1 MTTHYLQLT
10 GNAVRREPEFRG
22 PQGLRFGQHVFD
34 ELTHRWAK
42 SGGKNY
48 VIVARGT
55 DAQELVLFSDLCR
68 ATARISP
75 RGDALLITDLLA
87 PVPVP
92 PEAVRFQASFKPV
105 APNAGPPPAD
115 QLDGLLL
122 LLAAPAARVAST
134 SPDSRP
140 VATTPPKPE
149 TLTLPPRRHIADED
163 LLVTAQ
169 ALGDASLHAKPV
181 APPPPKPETP
191 TLPPRRRIADED
203 LLVTAQALGDA
214 SLHAKPVAPPPPKPE
229 TPTLPPRRRIADE
242 DLLVTAQALG
252 EDVRRRLSGVPPATR
267 RRFLPRKAP
276 PVTDVLTPAREF
288 LNTHGVRTRAF
299 LPEKLRALVAGPLPG
314 DVEIDERV
322 HQALRRALG
331 VPLLNTVC
339 NPASFGNQK
348 LQAFLA
354 TLSQLPLLEDD
365 RAQIWLAMASGV
377 RARDRLVEL
386 EESAKDLSH
395 AATAPEAAFAW
406 RRAVLTWLRD
416 GLGDLTGDDAFLES
430 PVERLLA
437 TEREANAAAVLLR
450 WKDYR
455 APTSKRRAAPP
466 ELTPSGEMPADTAPP
481 PRSGRVPSLGVVPP
495 TPSIGSPLVKLKAK
509 GSEAT
514 QKAGETAPYARE
526 TALDASQEALGTGV
540 DAVGAREGSPGTGEN
555 APDAGAAAPEPGD
568 ATLDTGENAPKAGDA
583 ALDADEAAHGAL
595 QSTQRVDAN
604 SNLPPGVP
612 NPSEPRVG
620 EAQPPPPCNRTLLDA
635 ARARLCLDV
644 SEVLRTLDSLRA
656 AEEGWLGVPLDPAR
670 PLQVAAALRHAIAA
684 LNAQLARLPEQNE
697 VAVVATSVDEIATW
711 LGTSIEAPIDD
722 RLVGLLGRPES
733 LDQLQSARA
742 LATRIESLL
751 PDWVWQGV
759 TDRAAR
765 ASQLIDTGAFR
776 DEVQACLRWV
786 EELPAAEQEHVR
798 DLPDLGA
805 GTLAERLRRAFEER
819 AARNEREGR
828 LMQIAEITTDQD
840 RARLAAGWPDT
851 EAEVLQREEILQR
864 FRELSICLGT
874 ETLDSVREHLRT
886 ASLDDCSSTLRD
898 VDVVR
903 DRFKTISNFT
913 FQQIREIASVVLP
926 QSLAVRSL
934 PAFWFDPPLSSKS
947 DGSASAAVHH
957 ARGVY
962 KQIDTLDYGTV
973 CLPVQVRFKSPLPA
987 AIQLGVKLTKLFVSF
1002 DTPRAHAYREEIEP
1016 LELPAG
1022 TIQYDFEITVVL
1034 SRRFAE
1040 DMAARKKELQ
1050 VSITGTAPDGKSEKT
1065 TLTWKVLA
1073 LTMPELRDPIPQNV
1087 EPEDMLRCRLGVER
1101 RYDALLS
1108 ILRQGTSS
1116 FFVYGPRRFG
1126 KTSLLRGVQKFID
1139 AGDVVLLNRVAAS
1152 QRTLVGLWEDIA
1164 RQFETRFSPRKVYR
1178 ELEDGLL
1185 PVAHAYDSVREE
1197 AAERGIRAIYVLVD
1211 EAQAMFAHS
1220 RREQLAERLKERM
1233 EDSWA
1238 VVKREGKVQR
1248 AAVLFGFVGQGHL
1261 PKLISTNLRASLK
1274 EFHRFE
1280 FSDDEIVDLLQR
1292 TTSSDGLQSSREAR
1306 EHLAKLSGN
1315 LFILGKLL
1323 TEILTLCRES
1333 HRTWF
1338 IRADVDRAS
1347 EKIETDFRNGDTAIW
1362 DWVRDPLNE
1371 SDNLNDWKP
1380 SIAYPLALAWAGARA
1395 QRPAGGSAGRA
1406 EARALLRKLCPD
1418 AEPLDERLNEAE
1430 AELENLRVLNER
1442 GEFKLPMLEHLL
1454 AIRALSPRPLHDDAE
1469 REAAQRLGLHRV
1481 RRPPRVSSSDADEA
1495 PDFEGSQARIW
1506 RAEWNNRAVAVRAI
1520 SLRETRARA
1529 RFIHEVA
1536 LLRKIGEAG
1545 DQRVRE
1551 HLPRIL
1557 QMGIADDDPQQGL
1570 VVYEWIPGYPLPEG
1584 SMMEPTV
1591 AEVGLQMAEVLAVLE
1606 RSGVVHRDIRPANV
1620 LLRVPQDDDA
1630 RKVEINVVLIDFG
1643 LARAVEQLRGGPR
1656 SIVEGVAEFIPPEV
1670 LNTSDSSAWSTAGDV
1685 YSTGTMLRKLLKADL
1700 SAATTSSAAS
1710 HQLQALLGRMVVPRP
1725 DDRPTAGELR
1735 ERFRA
1740 IVQSMRDEHRST
1752 GLADIAALLKKRI
1765 VGLPDPVQQ
1774 AAQDSMRSLTFIRA
1788 GMLQGTRRYA
1798 AVAAM
1803 LEVAFR
1809 RIVKARL
1816 PRGHEAPTSVYLRSA
1831 RSLID
1836 NAKLRAPAW
1845 LDDTLMDVA
1854 GRLRNAEHHPDAFN
1868 EIVDRALQ
1876 QLGSTLTARDADTK
1890 LVDSLDHAAR
1900 LLDELTQ
1907 STAVAPFIKETLHA
1921 GAPNGGPERASWMR
1935 HP

>member
-22 PQGLRFGQHVFD
+22 PQGLRPGQHVFD

-55 DAQELVLFSDLCR
+55 EAQDLVLFSDLCR

-92 PEAVRFQASFKPV
+92 PEAVRFQASFKRV
-105 APNAGPPPAD
+105 DPNAGPPPAD

-134 SPDSRP
+134 SLHAKP
-140 VATTPPKPE
+140 VTPPPPKPE
-149 TLTLPPRRHIADED
+149 TPTLPPLRQIADED

-169 ALGDASLHAKPV
+169 PSGDASLHSKPV

-203 LLVTAQALGDA
+203 LLVTAQAL
-214 SLHAKPVAPPPPKPE
+214 S
-229 TPTLPPRRRIADE
+229 
-242 DLLVTAQALG
+242 

-267 RRFLPRKAP
+267 RRFLPRKSP
-276 PVTDVLTPAREF
+276 PVTDVLTTAREF
-288 LNTHGVRTRAF
+288 LNTHGVRTRTF
-299 LPEKLRALVAGPLPG
+299 LPEKLRPLVAGPLPG
-314 DVEIDERV
+314 DVEIDQRV

-354 TLSQLPLLEDD
+354 ALSQLPLFDED

-377 RARDRLVEL
+377 GARDRLVEF

-395 AATAPEAAFAW
+395 AATGPEAAFAW
-406 RRAVLTWLRD
+406 RRAVLTWLREGLD
-416 GLGDLTGDDAFLES
+416 GLTDDDAFLAS
-430 PVERLLA
+430 HVKHLLA
-437 TEREANAAAVLLR
+437 AEHDANSAAVLLR

-455 APTSKRRAAPP
+455 APTLKRRAAASV
-466 ELTPSGEMPADTAPP
+466 LTPSGEMPTDTGPRPRPGPVTSLATILSTPP
-481 PRSGRVPSLGVVPP
+481 
-495 TPSIGSPLVKLKAK
+495 IGPLTVRINAK
-509 GSEAT
+509 GSEAAQET
-514 QKAGETAPYARE
+514 GEAAPCARE
-526 TALDASQEALGTGV
+526 TALGASEEELGTAASK
-540 DAVGAREGSPGTGEN
+540 DSPGTGE
-555 APDAGAAAPEPGD
+555 AAQGAGETAQ
-568 ATLDTGENAPKAGDA
+568 
-583 ALDADEAAHGAL
+583 GASETAQGVR

-620 EAQPPPPCNRTLLDA
+620 ETQSPPPCVRTLLDA

-644 SEVLRTLDSLRA
+644 SKVLRTLDSLRE
-656 AEEGWLGVPLDPAR
+656 AEEGWIGVPLDPAR
-670 PLQVAAALRHAIAA
+670 PLQVAAALSQAIVA

-697 VAVVATSVDEIATW
+697 VAAVATSVDQIATW
-711 LGTSIEAPIDD
+711 LGTSIEAPLDD
-722 RLVGLLGRPES
+722 RLVGLLGRPEG
-733 LDQLQSARA
+733 LDQLQGART
-742 LATRIESLL
+742 LATRIEALL
-751 PDWVWQGV
+751 PDWIWQGM

-765 ASQLIDTGAFR
+765 ATQLIDAGAFI

-786 EELPAAEQEHVR
+786 EELPAEEQEHVR

-805 GTLAERLRRAFEER
+805 GTLAERLRQAFEER

-851 EAEVLQREEILQR
+851 EAEVLEREEILQQ
-864 FRELSICLGT
+864 FRELSGCLGT
-874 ETLDSVREHLRT
+874 EALDAVREHLRT

-898 VDVVR
+898 VDGVR
-903 DRFKTISNFT
+903 ARFKTISNFT

-987 AIQLGVKLTKLFVSF
+987 AIQLRVKLTKLSVSF
-1002 DTPRAHAYREEIEP
+1002 VTPQAHAYREELEP
-1016 LELPAG
+1016 LELAAG
-1022 TIQYDFEITVVL
+1022 TIQHDFEITVVL

-1040 DMAARKKELQ
+1040 DMAARKRELQ

-1073 LTMPELRDPIPQNV
+1073 LTMPDLRDPIPQNV
-1087 EPEDMLRCRLGVER
+1087 EPEEMLLCRLGVER

-1116 FFVYGPRRFG
+1116 FFVHGPRRFG
-1126 KTSLLRGVQKFID
+1126 KTSLLRAVHKFID
-1139 AGDVVLLNRVAAS
+1139 AEDVVLLNRVAAS
-1152 QRTLVGLWEDIA
+1152 QRPLANLWDEVA
-1164 RQFETRFSPRKVYR
+1164 KQFETRFSPRKVYR
-1178 ELEDGLL
+1178 DLEDGLL

-1197 AAERGIRAIYVLVD
+1197 AADRGIRAIYVLVD
-1211 EAQAMFAHS
+1211 EAQAMFAHP

-1238 VVKREGKVQR
+1238 MVKRGGKVQR

-1274 EFHRFE
+1274 EFNRVE
-1280 FSDDEIVDLLQR
+1280 FSDDEIIDLLQR
-1292 TTSSDGLQSSREAR
+1292 TSSGGGLQSSREAR

-1323 TEILTLCRES
+1323 AEILTLCRES

-1338 IRADVDRAS
+1338 IRTDVDRART
-1347 EKIETDFRNGDTAIW
+1347 KIETDFRNGDTAIW

-1380 SIAYPLALAWAGARA
+1380 STAYPLALAWAGARA
-1395 QRPAGGSAGRA
+1395 QGRAGEGAGRA

-1430 AELENLRVLNER
+1430 GELQHLRVLGEH
-1442 GEFKLPMLEHLL
+1442 GEFKLPMLERLL
-1454 AIRALSPRPLHDDAE
+1454 AIRALSQRPFHDDAE

-1481 RRPPRVSSSDADEA
+1481 RRPPRVSSSDADES
-1495 PDFEGSQARIW
+1495 PDFEGGQARIW
-1506 RAEWNNRAVAVRAI
+1506 RAEWNNGAVAVRAI

-1584 SMMEPTV
+1584 SMTEPTV

-1630 RKVEINVVLIDFG
+1630 RKVAINVVLIDFG

-1710 HQLQALLGRMVVPRP
+1710 NQLQDLLCRMVVPRS
-1725 DDRPTAGELR
+1725 DDRPRAGELR

-1752 GLADIAALLKKRI
+1752 GLADIAAALKKRI

-1816 PRGHEAPTSVYLRSA
+1816 PRGYDAPTSVYLRSA

-1876 QLGSTLTARDADTK
+1876 QLDSTLTARDADTK

-1907 STAVAPFIKETLHA
+1907 SKAVAPFIKETLHA
-1921 GAPNGGPERASWMR
+1921 GAPNGGQERASWMR

>member
-22 PQGLRFGQHVFD
+22 PQGLRSGQHVFD

-55 DAQELVLFSDLCR
+55 EAQELVLFSDLCR

-87 PVPVP
+87 PVPAP
-92 PEAVRFQASFKPV
+92 PEAVRFQASFKRV
-105 APNAGPPPAD
+105 DPNAGPPPAD

-134 SPDSRP
+134 SLHAKP
-140 VATTPPKPE
+140 VAPPPPKPE
-149 TLTLPPRRHIADED
+149 TPTLPPLRHIADED
-163 LLVTAQ
+163 LLVTAKPS
-169 ALGDASLHAKPV
+169 GDASLHAKPV

-203 LLVTAQALGDA
+203 LLMTAQAL
-214 SLHAKPVAPPPPKPE
+214 S
-229 TPTLPPRRRIADE
+229 
-242 DLLVTAQALG
+242 

-276 PVTDVLTPAREF
+276 PITDVLTPAREF
-288 LNTHGVRTRAF
+288 LNAQGVRTRAF

-354 TLSQLPLLEDD
+354 ALSQLPLLDED

-395 AATAPEAAFAW
+395 AANAPEAAFAW

-416 GLGDLTGDDAFLES
+416 GLGHLTGDDAFLES
-430 PVERLLA
+430 PVERLLDA
-437 TEREANAAAVLLR
+437 EREANAAAVLLR

-455 APTSKRRAAPP
+455 APTSKHRAAPP
-466 ELTPSGEMPADTAPP
+466 ELTPSGETPADTAPP
-481 PRSGRVPSLGVVPP
+481 PRSGRVPSLGVVSP
-495 TPSIGSPLVKLKAK
+495 TPYIGSPIVKLKAK

-514 QKAGETAPYARE
+514 QKAGEAAPYPRE
-526 TALDASQEALGTGV
+526 TAQGASQEAFVTGV
-540 DAVGAREGSPGTGEN
+540 DAVGASEGSQGTGED
-555 APDAGAAAPEPGD
+555 APG
-568 ATLDTGENAPKAGDA
+568 AGDA
-583 ALDADEAAHGAL
+583 AQRAAETAQGAL
-595 QSTQRVDAN
+595 HSTQQI
-604 SNLPPGVP
+604 
-612 NPSEPRVG
+612 NPHISSPTGMPDRSEQRVG
-620 EAQPPPPCNRTLLDA
+620 GTQPPCVRTLLDA
-635 ARARLCLDV
+635 ARARLCTGV
-644 SEVLRTLDSLRA
+644 SEVLRTLEALREV
-656 AEEGWLGVPLDPAR
+656 EEGWIGAPLNPAR
-670 PLQVAAALRHAIAA
+670 PLQVAATLSQAIAA

-697 VAVVATSVDEIATW
+697 VAAVATSVDEIATW
-711 LGTSIEAPIDD
+711 LGTSIEAPLDD

-742 LATRIESLL
+742 LATRIEAHL
-751 PDWVWQGV
+751 PDWVWRGV

-765 ASQLIDTGAFR
+765 ASQVIDAGAFV

-805 GTLAERLRRAFEER
+805 GTLAERLRQAFEER
-819 AARNEREGR
+819 AAQNEREGR
-828 LMQIAEITTDQD
+828 LVRIAEITTDQD
-840 RARLAAGWPDT
+840 RARLSAGWPDT
-851 EAEVLQREEILQR
+851 EAEVLEREGILQR
-864 FRELSICLGT
+864 FRELSDSLGK
-874 ETLDSVREHLRT
+874 ETLDAVREHLRT

-898 VDVVR
+898 IDLVR
-903 DRFKTISNFT
+903 ALLNTISNLT
-913 FQQIREIASVVLP
+913 FQQIREIARRFLP
-926 QSLAVRSL
+926 TSPDVRST

-987 AIQLGVKLTKLFVSF
+987 AIQLRVKLTKLLVSF
-1002 DTPRAHAYREEIEP
+1002 VTPQAHAYREEIEP
-1016 LELPAG
+1016 LKLTAG
-1022 TIQYDFEITVVL
+1022 TIQHDFEITVVL

-1073 LTMPELRDPIPQNV
+1073 LTMPDLRDPIPQNV
-1087 EPEDMLRCRLGVER
+1087 EPEDMLLCRLGVER

-1126 KTSLLRGVQKFID
+1126 KTSLLRGVQKFIG

-1152 QRTLVGLWEDIA
+1152 QRTLTGLWEDIA
-1164 RQFETRFSPRKVYR
+1164 KQFETKFSPRKVYR
-1178 ELEDGLL
+1178 DLEDGLL

-1211 EAQAMFAHS
+1211 EAQAMFAQS

-1238 VVKREGKVQR
+1238 VVKRDGKVQR

-1280 FSDDEIVDLLQR
+1280 FSDDEIIDLLQR
-1292 TTSSDGLQSSREAR
+1292 TSSGGGLQSSREAR

-1323 TEILTLCRES
+1323 AEILTLCRES

-1338 IRADVDRAS
+1338 IRADVDGAS
-1347 EKIETDFRNGDTAIW
+1347 AKIETDFRNGDTAIW

-1380 SIAYPLALAWAGARA
+1380 STVYPLALAWAGARA
-1395 QRPAGGSAGRA
+1395 QGPAGGSAGRA
-1406 EARALLRKLCPD
+1406 EARALLRKLCPG

-1430 AELENLRVLNER
+1430 GELETLRVLNEH
-1442 GEFKLPMLEHLL
+1442 GEFKLPMLERLL

-1481 RRPPRVSSSDADEA
+1481 RRPPRVSSDADEA
-1495 PDFEGSQARIW
+1495 PDFQGSQARIW
-1506 RAEWNNRAVAVRAI
+1506 RAERNNRAVAVRAI

-1545 DQRVRE
+1545 DQRARE

-1557 QMGIADDDPQQGL
+1557 EMGIADDDPQQGL

-1643 LARAVEQLRGGPR
+1643 LARAVEQLRGGPV

-1685 YSTGTMLRKLLKADL
+1685 YSTGTMLRKLLKTDL
-1700 SAATTSSAAS
+1700 GAATSSSAAS
-1710 HQLQALLGRMVVPRP
+1710 HQLQDLLGRMVVSRS
-1725 DDRPTAGELR
+1725 DDRPRAGELR

-1752 GLADIAALLKKRI
+1752 GLADIAAALKKRMF
-1765 VGLPDPVQQ
+1765 GLPDPVQQ

-1816 PRGHEAPTSVYLRSA
+1816 PRGYAAPTSVYLRSA
-1831 RSLID
+1831 RSLLD
-1836 NAKLRAPAW
+1836 NARLRAPQW

-1876 QLGSTLTARDADTK
+1876 MVGTTLAARDADTK
-1890 LVDSLDHAAR
+1890 LIDALDHAAR

-1907 STAVAPFIKETLHA
+1907 SKAVAPFIKETLHA
-1921 GAPNGGPERASWMR
+1921 GAPNGGPERASWVR

>member
-10 GNAVRREPEFRG
+10 GNAVRSEPEFRG
-22 PQGLRFGQHVFD
+22 TKGLRPGQHVFD

-48 VIVARGT
+48 VVVARGT
-55 DAQELVLFSDLCR
+55 EAQELVLFSDLCR

-75 RGDALLITDLLA
+75 RGDALLITDLFA

-92 PEAVRFQASFKPV
+92 SEAVRFQASFKPV

-122 LLAAPAARVAST
+122 LLAAPAA
-134 SPDSRP
+134 P
-140 VATTPPKPE
+140 VAFTSLHAKPVAPPPPKPE
-149 TLTLPPRRHIADED
+149 TPTLPPRRDIADED
-163 LLVTAQ
+163 LLATAK

-203 LLVTAQALGDA
+203 LLVTAQAL
-214 SLHAKPVAPPPPKPE
+214 S
-229 TPTLPPRRRIADE
+229 
-242 DLLVTAQALG
+242 

-267 RRFLPRKAP
+267 RRFLPRKAL

-288 LNTHGVRTRAF
+288 LNAHGVRTRAF

-354 TLSQLPLLEDD
+354 ALSQLPLLDED

-416 GLGDLTGDDAFLES
+416 GLRDLTGDDEFLES

-437 TEREANAAAVLLR
+437 TEDEANAAAVLLR

-466 ELTPSGEMPADTAPP
+466 ELTPSGETPADMAPP
-481 PRSGRVPSLGVVPP
+481 PRSGRVPSLGVVSP
-495 TPSIGSPLVKLKAK
+495 TPSIGSPIVKLKAK

-514 QKAGETAPYARE
+514 QKAGEAAPCARE
-526 TALDASQEALGTGV
+526 TALGASQEALVT
-540 DAVGAREGSPGTGEN
+540 DAEAVGASEGSQRIGEDAPG
-555 APDAGAAAPEPGD
+555 AGAAAPG
-568 ATLDTGENAPKAGDA
+568 AGDA
-583 ALDADEAAHGAL
+583 AQRTAETAQGAL
-595 QSTQRVDAN
+595 HSTQQIDPHSSLLTGMPDR
-604 SNLPPGVP
+604 
-612 NPSEPRVG
+612 SEPRVG
-620 EAQPPPPCNRTLLDA
+620 GTQPPCVRTLLDA
-635 ARARLCLDV
+635 ARARLCSGV
-644 SEVLRTLDSLRA
+644 SEVLRTLEALREV
-656 AEEGWLGVPLDPAR
+656 EEGWLGAPLNPAR
-670 PLQVAAALRHAIAA
+670 PLQVAATLSQAIAA
-684 LNAQLARLPEQNE
+684 LNAQLARLPERNE
-697 VAVVATSVDEIATW
+697 VTAVATAVDEIATW
-711 LGTSIEAPIDD
+711 LGTSIEAPLDD

-733 LDQLQSARA
+733 LDQLQSARS
-742 LATRIESLL
+742 LATRIEAHL
-751 PDWVWQGV
+751 PDWVWRGV

-765 ASQLIDTGAFR
+765 ASQLIDAGAFV

-805 GTLAERLRRAFEER
+805 GTLAERLRQAFEER
-819 AARNEREGR
+819 AAQNERESR
-828 LMQIAEITTDQD
+828 LMRIAEITTEQD
-840 RARLAAGWPDT
+840 RARLSAGWPDT
-851 EAEVLQREEILQR
+851 EAEVLEREGILQR
-864 FRELSICLGT
+864 FRELSDSLGT
-874 ETLDSVREHLRT
+874 ETLDAVREHLRT

-898 VDVVR
+898 IDLVR
-903 DRFKTISNFT
+903 TLLNTISNLT
-913 FQQIREIASVVLP
+913 FQQIREIARRFLP
-926 QSLAVRSL
+926 TSPDVRSI

-947 DGSASAAVHH
+947 DGSASATVHH

-962 KQIDTLDYGTV
+962 RQIDTLDYGTV
-973 CLPVQVRFKSPLPA
+973 CLPVQVRFKSPLAA
-987 AIQLGVKLTKLFVSF
+987 AILLPIKLTKLSVSF
-1002 DTPRAHAYREEIEP
+1002 VTPQAHAYREEIEP
-1016 LELPAG
+1016 LKLPAG
-1022 TIQYDFEITVVL
+1022 TIQHDFEITVVL

-1040 DMAARKKELQ
+1040 DMAARKRELQ

-1065 TLTWKVLA
+1065 TLTWKVLE
-1073 LTMPELRDPIPQNV
+1073 LTMPDLRDPIPQNV

-1108 ILRQGTSS
+1108 ILRQGASS

-1126 KTSLLRGVQKFID
+1126 KTSLLRGVQKFIAAD
-1139 AGDVVLLNRVAAS
+1139 DVVLLNRVAAS
-1152 QRTLVGLWEDIA
+1152 QRPLPRLWEEVA
-1164 RQFETRFSPRKVYR
+1164 KQFEAKFSPRKVYGD
-1178 ELEDGLL
+1178 LEDGLL

-1211 EAQAMFAHS
+1211 EAQAMFAHP

-1238 VVKREGKVQR
+1238 MVKRDGKVQR

-1280 FSDDEIVDLLQR
+1280 FSDDEIIDLLQR
-1292 TTSSDGLQSSREAR
+1292 TTAASSGGLQSSREAR

-1323 TEILTLCRES
+1323 AEILTLCRES

-1380 SIAYPLALAWAGARA
+1380 STAYPLALAWAGARA
-1395 QRPAGGSAGRA
+1395 QRSAAGSAGRA

-1430 AELENLRVLNER
+1430 AELENLRVLNEH
-1442 GEFKLPMLEHLL
+1442 GEFKLPMLERLL
-1454 AIRALSPRPLHDDAE
+1454 EIRALSPRPLHDDAE

-1570 VVYEWIPGYPLPEG
+1570 VVYEWIPGYPLPEA
-1584 SMMEPTV
+1584 SMTEPTV

-1620 LLRVPQDDDA
+1620 LLRVPQDDEA

-1656 SIVEGVAEFIPPEV
+1656 SIVEGVAEFVPPEV

-1685 YSTGTMLRKLLKADL
+1685 YSTGTMLRKLLKTDL
-1700 SAATTSSAAS
+1700 GAATNSSAAS
-1710 HQLQALLGRMVVPRP
+1710 HQLKDLLGRMVGPRSE
-1725 DDRPTAGELR
+1725 DRPRAGELR

-1740 IVQSMRDEHRST
+1740 IVQGMRDEQRST
-1752 GLADIAALLKKRI
+1752 GLADIAGALKKRI

-1816 PRGHEAPTSVYLRSA
+1816 PRGYDAPTSVYLRSA

-1836 NAKLRAPAW
+1836 NARLRAPAW

-1876 QLGSTLTARDADTK
+1876 LLGSTLTARDADTK

-1907 STAVAPFIKETLHA
+1907 SKTVAPFIKETLHA

>member
-22 PQGLRFGQHVFD
+22 PQGLRSGQHVFD

-55 DAQELVLFSDLCR
+55 EAQELVLFSDLCR

-87 PVPVP
+87 PVPAP
-92 PEAVRFQASFKPV
+92 PEAVRFQASFKSV

-134 SPDSRP
+134 SLHTKP
-140 VATTPPKPE
+140 VAPPPPKPE
-149 TLTLPPRRHIADED
+149 TPTLPPLRHIADED

-169 ALGDASLHAKPV
+169 PSGDASLHAKPV

-191 TLPPRRRIADED
+191 TLPPRRRIAN
-203 LLVTAQALGDA
+203 
-214 SLHAKPVAPPPPKPE
+214 
-229 TPTLPPRRRIADE
+229 E

-267 RRFLPRKAP
+267 RRFLPRKSP
-276 PVTDVLTPAREF
+276 PVTDVLTIAREF

-299 LPEKLRALVAGPLPG
+299 LPEKLRPLVAGPLPG

-331 VPLLNTVC
+331 VPLLNTAC

-354 TLSQLPLLEDD
+354 ALSQLPLFDDD
-365 RAQIWLAMASGV
+365 RAQIWLAMARGV
-377 RARDRLVEL
+377 GARDRLVEL

-395 AATAPEAAFAW
+395 AATGPEAAFAW
-406 RRAVLTWLRD
+406 RRAVLTWLRE
-416 GLGDLTGDDAFLES
+416 GLDDLTDDDAFLAS
-430 PVERLLA
+430 HVKHLLA
-437 TEREANAAAVLLR
+437 AEHDANSAAVLLR

-455 APTSKRRAAPP
+455 APTSKRRAAASV
-466 ELTPSGEMPADTAPP
+466 LAPSGEMPTDTAPRSRPGPVTSLATVLSTP
-481 PRSGRVPSLGVVPP
+481 P
-495 TPSIGSPLVKLKAK
+495 IGPLTVRIKAK
-509 GSEAT
+509 GSEAA
-514 QKAGETAPYARE
+514 QEIGEAAPYARE
-526 TALDASQEALGTGV
+526 TALGAGEEELGTGV
-540 DAVGAREGSPGTGEN
+540 DAVHATKDSPGTGE
-555 APDAGAAAPEPGD
+555 AAQEAG
-568 ATLDTGENAPKAGDA
+568 
-583 ALDADEAAHGAL
+583 EAAQGAGEAAQGVR

-612 NPSEPRVG
+612 NSSEPRVG
-620 EAQPPPPCNRTLLDA
+620 ETQSLPPCVRTLLDA

-644 SEVLRTLDSLRA
+644 NEVLRTLDFLRE
-656 AEEGWLGVPLDPAR
+656 AEEGWIGVPLDPAR
-670 PLQVAAALRHAIAA
+670 PLQVAAALSQAIVA

-733 LDQLQSARA
+733 LDQLQRARA

-765 ASQLIDTGAFR
+765 ASQLIDAGAFR

-805 GTLAERLRRAFEER
+805 GTLAERLGRAFEER

-828 LMQIAEITTDQD
+828 FMQIAEITTDQD

-864 FRELSICLGT
+864 FRELSSCLGT

-903 DRFKTISNFT
+903 ARFKTISNFT

-973 CLPVQVRFKSPLPA
+973 CFPVQVRFKSPLPA

-1002 DTPRAHAYREEIEP
+1002 DTPKTHAYREEIEP

-1022 TIQYDFEITVVL
+1022 TIQHDFEITVVL

-1065 TLTWKVLA
+1065 TLTWKMLA

-1164 RQFETRFSPRKVYR
+1164 RQFENRFSPRKVYR

-1430 AELENLRVLNER
+1430 TELENLRVLNER

-1506 RAEWNNRAVAVRAI
+1506 QAEWNNRAVAVRAI

-1570 VVYEWIPGYPLPEG
+1570 VLYEWIPGYPLPEG

-1752 GLADIAALLKKRI
+1752 GLADIAAALKKRI

-1816 PRGHEAPTSVYLRSA
+1816 PRGYDAPTSVYLRSA
-1831 RSLID
+1831 RSRID

-1907 STAVAPFIKETLHA
+1907 SKAIAPFIKETLHT

>member
-10 GNAVRREPEFRG
+10 GNAVRSEPEFRG
-22 PQGLRFGQHVFD
+22 TKGLRPGQHVFD

-55 DAQELVLFSDLCR
+55 EAQELVLFSDLCR

-122 LLAAPAARVAST
+122 LLAAPAARVAPMSLHAE
-134 SPDSRP
+134 P
-140 VATTPPKPE
+140 VAPPPPKPE
-149 TLTLPPRRHIADED
+149 TPTLPSRRHIADEG

-191 TLPPRRRIADED
+191 TLPLRRRIADED
-203 LLVTAQALGDA
+203 LLVTAQAL
-214 SLHAKPVAPPPPKPE
+214 S
-229 TPTLPPRRRIADE
+229 
-242 DLLVTAQALG
+242 

-267 RRFLPRKAP
+267 RRFLPRKSP
-276 PVTDVLTPAREF
+276 PVTDVLTTAREF
-288 LNTHGVRTRAF
+288 LNTHSVRTRAF
-299 LPEKLRALVAGPLPG
+299 LPEKLRPLVAGPLPG

-354 TLSQLPLLEDD
+354 ALSQLPLFDED

-377 RARDRLVEL
+377 GARDRLVEL

-395 AATAPEAAFAW
+395 AATGPGAAFAW
-406 RRAVLTWLRD
+406 RRAILTWLRE
-416 GLGDLTGDDAFLES
+416 GLDDLTDDDAFLAS
-430 PVERLLA
+430 HVKHLLA
-437 TEREANAAAVLLR
+437 AEHDANAAAVLLR
-450 WKDYR
+450 WRDYR
-455 APTSKRRAAPP
+455 APTSKRRAAASV
-466 ELTPSGEMPADTAPP
+466 LAPSGEMPTDTAPRPRPGPVTSLATVLSTP
-481 PRSGRVPSLGVVPP
+481 P
-495 TPSIGSPLVKLKAK
+495 IGPLSVRIKAK
-509 GSEAT
+509 GSGAAQE
-514 QKAGETAPYARE
+514 AGEAAPCARE
-526 TALDASQEALGTGV
+526 TALGASEEEPGAGVHAVDAST
-540 DAVGAREGSPGTGEN
+540 DSPSTGE
-555 APDAGAAAPEPGD
+555 DARGVG
-568 ATLDTGENAPKAGDA
+568 
-583 ALDADEAAHGAL
+583 EAAQDVGGTAQGSSEAAQGAL

-612 NPSEPRVG
+612 SPSEPRVG
-620 EAQPPPPCNRTLLDA
+620 QTPSPPPCVRTLLDA

-644 SEVLRTLDSLRA
+644 SEVLRTLESLRE
-656 AEEGWLGVPLDPAR
+656 AEEGWLGAPLDPAR
-670 PLQVAAALRHAIAA
+670 PLQVAATLSQAIAS
-684 LNAQLARLPEQNE
+684 LNAQVARLPEQNE
-697 VAVVATSVDEIATW
+697 VAAVATSVDEIAAW
-711 LGTSIEAPIDD
+711 LGTGIEAPLDD
-722 RLVGLLGRPES
+722 SLVGLLGRPDS

-742 LATRIESLL
+742 LATRIEALL
-751 PDWVWQGV
+751 PDWIWQGMM
-759 TDRAAR
+759 DRAAR
-765 ASQLIDTGAFR
+765 ASQLIDAGAFR

-786 EELPAAEQEHVR
+786 EERPATEQEHVR

-819 AARNEREGR
+819 AARDEREGR
-828 LMQIAEITTDQD
+828 LMQIAEITTEQD
-840 RARLAAGWPDT
+840 RDRLSAGWPGT
-851 EAEVLQREEILQR
+851 EDEVLEREKILRR
-864 FRELSICLGT
+864 FRELSDSLGT
-874 ETLDSVREHLRT
+874 ATLDAVREHLRT
-886 ASLDDCSSTLRD
+886 ASLDDCSNTLRD
-898 VDVVR
+898 IDVVR
-903 DRFKTISNFT
+903 ALLNTISNLT
-913 FQQIREIASVVLP
+913 FQQIREIARRFSPTSTDVP
-926 QSLAVRSL
+926 SI

-987 AIQLGVKLTKLFVSF
+987 ATQLGIKLTKLSVSF
-1002 DTPRAHAYREEIEP
+1002 VTPQAHAYREEIDP
-1016 LELPAG
+1016 LNLPAG
-1022 TIQYDFEITVVL
+1022 TIQHDFDITVVL

-1040 DMAARKKELQ
+1040 DMAARKRELQ

-1139 AGDVVLLNRVAAS
+1139 ADDVVLLNRVAAS
-1152 QRTLVGLWEDIA
+1152 QRPLASLWDEIA
-1164 RQFETRFSPRKVYR
+1164 KQFEARFIPRKVYR

-1185 PVAHAYDSVREE
+1185 PMAHAYDSVREA

-1238 VVKREGKVQR
+1238 VVKRDGKVQR

-1292 TTSSDGLQSSREAR
+1292 TTSGDGLQSSREAR

-1338 IRADVDRAS
+1338 IRTDVDRAS
-1347 EKIETDFRNGDTAIW
+1347 AKIEADFRNGDTAIW

-1380 SIAYPLALAWAGARA
+1380 STAYPLALAWAGARA

-1430 AELENLRVLNER
+1430 GELENLRVLNDH
-1442 GEFKLPMLEHLL
+1442 GEFKLPMLERLL

-1495 PDFEGSQARIW
+1495 PDFEGGQARIW

-1520 SLRETRARA
+1520 SLRETRART

-1584 SMMEPTV
+1584 SMTEPTV

-1606 RSGVVHRDIRPANV
+1606 RSSVVHRDIRPANV

-1643 LARAVEQLRGGPR
+1643 LARAVEQLRGGQR

-1685 YSTGTMLRKLLKADL
+1685 YSTGTMLRKLLKTDM
-1700 SAATTSSAAS
+1700 SAATTSSEAS
-1710 HQLQALLGRMVVPRP
+1710 HQLKDLLRRMVVPRYE
-1725 DDRPTAGELR
+1725 DRPRAGELR

-1740 IVQSMRDEHRST
+1740 IVQSMRDEQRST
-1752 GLADIAALLKKRI
+1752 GLADIAAALKKRI
-1765 VGLPDPVQQ
+1765 VDLPDPVQQ
-1774 AAQDSMRSLTFIRA
+1774 AAHDSMRSLTFIRA

-1816 PRGHEAPTSVYLRSA
+1816 PRGYDAPTSVYLRSA

-1836 NAKLRAPAW
+1836 NARLRAPAW

-1876 QLGSTLTARDADTK
+1876 LLGSTLTARDADTK

-1907 STAVAPFIKETLHA
+1907 SKTVAPFIKETLHA
-1921 GAPNGGPERASWMR
+1921 GAPNGGAERASWMR

>member
-10 GNAVRREPEFRG
+10 GNAVRSEPEFRG
-22 PQGLRFGQHVFD
+22 TKGLRPGQHVFD

-55 DAQELVLFSDLCR
+55 EAQELVLFSDLCR

-87 PVPVP
+87 PAPVP
-92 PEAVRFQASFKPV
+92 PEAVRFQASFKPA

-134 SPDSRP
+134 SLHAEA
-140 VATTPPKPE
+140 VAPPPPKPE
-149 TLTLPPRRHIADED
+149 APTLPSRRHIADEG
-163 LLVTAQ
+163 LLVPAQ
-169 ALGDASLHAKPV
+169 ALGDAPLHAKPV
-181 APPPPKPETP
+181 APPPSKPETP

-203 LLVTAQALGDA
+203 LLVTAQAL
-214 SLHAKPVAPPPPKPE
+214 S
-229 TPTLPPRRRIADE
+229 
-242 DLLVTAQALG
+242 

-276 PVTDVLTPAREF
+276 PATDVLTPAREF
-288 LNTHGVRTRAF
+288 LHVHGVRTRAF

-354 TLSQLPLLEDD
+354 ALSHLPLFDED
-365 RAQIWLAMASGV
+365 RAQVWLAMASGV
-377 RARDRLVEL
+377 GARDRLAEL

-395 AATAPEAAFAW
+395 AATGPEAAFAW
-406 RRAVLTWLRD
+406 RRAVLTWLRE
-416 GLGDLTGDDAFLES
+416 GLGDLTDDDAFLAS
-430 PVERLLA
+430 HVKHLLA
-437 TEREANAAAVLLR
+437 AEHDANAAAVLLR
-450 WKDYR
+450 WRDYR
-455 APTSKRRAAPP
+455 APTPKRRAAASV
-466 ELTPSGEMPADTAPP
+466 LAPSGEMPTDTAPRPRPGPVTSLATVLSTP
-481 PRSGRVPSLGVVPP
+481 P
-495 TPSIGSPLVKLKAK
+495 IGPLSVRIKAK
-509 GSEAT
+509 GSGTAQE
-514 QKAGETAPYARE
+514 AGEAAPCARE
-526 TALDASQEALGTGV
+526 TALGASEEERGTGV
-540 DAVGAREGSPGTGEN
+540 DAVDASTDSPGTGED
-555 APDAGAAAPEPGD
+555 APGV
-568 ATLDTGENAPKAGDA
+568 GDA
-583 ALDADEAAHGAL
+583 AHGSSEAAQGTL

-612 NPSEPRVG
+612 SPSEPRVG
-620 EAQPPPPCNRTLLDA
+620 QAPSPPPCVSTLLDA

-644 SEVLRTLDSLRA
+644 SEVLRMLDSLRE
-656 AEEGWLGVPLDPAR
+656 AEEGWLGAPLDPAR
-670 PLQVAAALRHAIAA
+670 PLQLAATLSQAIAA
-684 LNAQLARLPEQNE
+684 LNAQVARLPEQNE
-697 VAVVATSVDEIATW
+697 VAAVATSVDEIAAW
-711 LGTSIEAPIDD
+711 LGTSIEAPLADS
-722 RLVGLLGRPES
+722 LVGLLGRPDS

-742 LATRIESLL
+742 LATRIEALL
-751 PDWVWQGV
+751 PDWIWQGM

-765 ASQLIDTGAFR
+765 ASQLIDASAFR

-786 EELPAAEQEHVR
+786 EDLPATEQEHVR

-819 AARNEREGR
+819 AARDEREGR
-828 LMQIAEITTDQD
+828 LMQIAEITTEQD
-840 RARLAAGWPDT
+840 RDRLSAGWPGT
-851 EAEVLQREEILQR
+851 EAEVLEREKILQR
-864 FRELSICLGT
+864 LRELSDSLGT
-874 ETLDSVREHLRT
+874 ATLDAVREHLRT

-898 VDVVR
+898 IDVVR
-903 DRFKTISNFT
+903 ALLNTISNLT
-913 FQQIREIASVVLP
+913 FQQIREIARRFSPTSTDVPSV
-926 QSLAVRSL
+926 

-973 CLPVQVRFKSPLPA
+973 CLPVQVRFKSPLAA
-987 AIQLGVKLTKLFVSF
+987 AILLPVKLTKLSVSF
-1002 DTPRAHAYREEIEP
+1002 VTPQAHAYREEIEP
-1016 LELPAG
+1016 LKLPAG

-1040 DMAARKKELQ
+1040 DMAARKRELQ
-1050 VSITGTAPDGKSEKT
+1050 VSITGTGPDGKSEKT
-1065 TLTWKVLA
+1065 TLTWKVLE
-1073 LTMPELRDPIPQNV
+1073 LTMPDLRDPIPQNV

-1108 ILRQGTSS
+1108 ILRQGASS

-1126 KTSLLRGVQKFID
+1126 KTSLLRGVQKFIAAD
-1139 AGDVVLLNRVAAS
+1139 DVVLLNRVAAS
-1152 QRTLVGLWEDIA
+1152 QRPLPRLWEEVA
-1164 RQFETRFSPRKVYR
+1164 KQFEAKFSPRKVYGD
-1178 ELEDGLL
+1178 LEDGLL

-1197 AAERGIRAIYVLVD
+1197 AAERGIRSIYVLVD
-1211 EAQAMFAHS
+1211 EAQAMFAHP

-1238 VVKREGKVQR
+1238 MVKRDGKVQR

-1280 FSDDEIVDLLQR
+1280 FSDDEIIDLLQR
-1292 TTSSDGLQSSREAR
+1292 TTAASSGGLQSSREAR

-1323 TEILTLCRES
+1323 AEILTLCRES

-1347 EKIETDFRNGDTAIW
+1347 EKIEADFRNGDTAIW

-1380 SIAYPLALAWAGARA
+1380 STAYPLALAWAGARA
-1395 QRPAGGSAGRA
+1395 QRSAGGSAGRA

-1430 AELENLRVLNER
+1430 AELENLRVLNEH
-1442 GEFKLPMLEHLL
+1442 GEFKLPMLERLL
-1454 AIRALSPRPLHDDAE
+1454 EIRALSPRPLHDDAE

-1570 VVYEWIPGYPLPEG
+1570 VVYEWIPGYPLPEA
-1584 SMMEPTV
+1584 SMTEPTV

-1620 LLRVPQDDDA
+1620 LLRVPQDDEA

-1656 SIVEGVAEFIPPEV
+1656 SIVEGVAEFVPPEV

-1685 YSTGTMLRKLLKADL
+1685 YSTGTMLRKLLKTDL
-1700 SAATTSSAAS
+1700 GAATNSSAAS
-1710 HQLQALLGRMVVPRP
+1710 HQLKDLLNRMVGPRSE
-1725 DDRPTAGELR
+1725 DRPRAGELR

-1740 IVQSMRDEHRST
+1740 IVQGMRDEQRST
-1752 GLADIAALLKKRI
+1752 GLADIAGALKKRI

-1774 AAQDSMRSLTFIRA
+1774 AAHDSIRSLTFIRA

-1816 PRGHEAPTSVYLRSA
+1816 PRGYDAPTSVYLRSA

-1836 NAKLRAPAW
+1836 NARLRAPAW

-1876 QLGSTLTARDADTK
+1876 MVGTTLAARDADTK
-1890 LVDSLDHAAR
+1890 LLDALDHAAK

-1907 STAVAPFIKETLHA
+1907 SKAVAPFIKETLHA

>member
-10 GNAVRREPEFRG
+10 GNAVHRAPEFRG
-22 PQGLRFGQHVFD
+22 AKGIRPSQHVFD

-48 VIVARGT
+48 IVVARGT

-92 PEAVRFQASFKPV
+92 PEAVRFQASFQSV
-105 APNAGPPPAD
+105 APSAGSSPAD

-122 LLAAPAARVAST
+122 LLTPPAAPVTST
-134 SPDSRP
+134 SLHPKP
-140 VATTPPKPE
+140 VAPPPPKPE
-149 TLTLPPRRHIADED
+149 TPTLPPRRDIANED
-163 LLVTAQ
+163 PLVTAQ
-169 ALGDASLHAKPV
+169 ALDDASLHAKPV
-181 APPPPKPETP
+181 APPPKPETP

-203 LLVTAQALGDA
+203 LLVTAQALSD
-214 SLHAKPVAPPPPKPE
+214 
-229 TPTLPPRRRIADE
+229 
-242 DLLVTAQALG
+242 
-252 EDVRRRLSGVPPATR
+252 DVRRRLSGVPPATR

-276 PVTDVLTPAREF
+276 TVTDVLTPAREF
-288 LNTHGVRTRAF
+288 LNAHGVRTRAF

-354 TLSQLPLLEDD
+354 ALSQLPLLDED

-416 GLGDLTGDDAFLES
+416 GLRDLTGDDEFLES

-437 TEREANAAAVLLR
+437 TEDEANAAAVLLR

-466 ELTPSGEMPADTAPP
+466 ELTPSGETPADTAPP
-481 PRSGRVPSLGVVPP
+481 PRSGRVPSLGVVSP
-495 TPSIGSPLVKLKAK
+495 TPSIGSPIVKLKAK

-514 QKAGETAPYARE
+514 QKAGEGVPYARE
-526 TALDASQEALGTGV
+526 TALGGSQEALVTGV
-540 DAVGAREGSPGTGEN
+540 DAVGASEGSQGTGGD
-555 APDAGAAAPEPGD
+555 APGAEAAAPR
-568 ATLDTGENAPKAGDA
+568 AGDA
-583 ALDADEAAHGAL
+583 AQRGAETAQGAL
-595 QSTQRVDAN
+595 HSTQQIAPY
-604 SNLPPGVP
+604 SGPPTGMP
-612 NPSEPRVG
+612 DRSEQRVG
-620 EAQPPPPCNRTLLDA
+620 GTQPPCVRTLLDA
-635 ARARLCLDV
+635 ARARLCSGV
-644 SEVLRTLDSLRA
+644 SEVLRTLQALREV
-656 AEEGWLGVPLDPAR
+656 EEGWIGAPLNPAR
-670 PLQVAAALRHAIAA
+670 PLQVAAALSQAIAA
-684 LNAQLARLPEQNE
+684 LNAQLARLPEQTE
-697 VAVVATSVDEIATW
+697 VAAIATSVDEIATW
-711 LGTSIEAPIDD
+711 LGTSIEAPLDD
-722 RLVGLLGRPES
+722 RLVDLLGRPES
-733 LDQLQSARA
+733 LDELQSARA
-742 LATRIESLL
+742 LATRIEAHL
-751 PDWVWQGV
+751 PDWVWRGV

-765 ASQLIDTGAFR
+765 ARQVIDAGAFV
-776 DEVQACLRWV
+776 DEAQACLRWV

-805 GTLAERLRRAFEER
+805 GTLTERLRRALEER
-819 AARNEREGR
+819 AAQNEREGR
-828 LMQIAEITTDQD
+828 LVRIAEITTDQD
-840 RARLAAGWPDT
+840 RARLSAGWPDT
-851 EAEVLQREEILQR
+851 EAEVLEREGILQR
-864 FRELSICLGT
+864 FRELSDSLGT
-874 ETLDSVREHLRT
+874 ETLDAVREHLRT

-898 VDVVR
+898 IDLVR
-903 DRFKTISNFT
+903 ALLNTISNLT
-913 FQQIREIASVVLP
+913 FQQIREIARRFLP
-926 QSLAVRSL
+926 TSPDVRSI

-987 AIQLGVKLTKLFVSF
+987 AIQLRVKLTKLSVSF
-1002 DTPRAHAYREEIEP
+1002 VTPQAHAYREEIDP
-1016 LELPAG
+1016 LDLPAG
-1022 TIQYDFEITVVL
+1022 TIQHDFEITVVL

-1040 DMAARKKELQ
+1040 DMAARKRELQ
-1050 VSITGTAPDGKSEKT
+1050 VSITGTAPDGGSEKT

-1108 ILRQGTSS
+1108 ILRQGASS

-1126 KTSLLRGVQKFID
+1126 KTSLLRGVQKFIGAD
-1139 AGDVVLLNRVAAS
+1139 DIVLLDRVAAS
-1152 QRTLVGLWEDIA
+1152 QRPLASLWDEVA
-1164 RQFETRFSPRKVYR
+1164 KRFEAKFSPRKVYR
-1178 ELEDGLL
+1178 DLEDGLL

-1197 AAERGIRAIYVLVD
+1197 AAARGIRAIYVLVD
-1211 EAQAMFAHS
+1211 EAQAMFAHP

-1238 VVKREGKVQR
+1238 IVKRDEKVQR

-1261 PKLISTNLRASLK
+1261 QKLISTNLRASLK

-1280 FSDDEIVDLLQR
+1280 FSDDEIIDLLQR
-1292 TTSSDGLQSSREAR
+1292 TTTSGGGLQSSREAR

-1323 TEILTLCRES
+1323 AEILTLCRES

-1347 EKIETDFRNGDTAIW
+1347 AKIETDFRNGDTAIW

-1380 SIAYPLALAWAGARA
+1380 STAYPLALAWAGARA

-1430 AELENLRVLNER
+1430 GELENLRVLNDH
-1442 GEFKLPMLEHLL
+1442 GEFKLPMLERLL

-1481 RRPPRVSSSDADEA
+1481 RRPARMSSSDADET
-1495 PDFEGSQARIW
+1495 PEFEGGQARIW

-1584 SMMEPTV
+1584 SMTEPTV

-1643 LARAVEQLRGGPR
+1643 LARAVEQLRGGQR

-1685 YSTGTMLRKLLKADL
+1685 YSTGTMLRKLLKTDL
-1700 SAATTSSAAS
+1700 SAATNASAAS
-1710 HQLQALLGRMVVPRP
+1710 HQLQDLLGRMVIPRSE
-1725 DDRPTAGELR
+1725 DRPRAGELR

-1740 IVQSMRDEHRST
+1740 IVQSMRDERRSN
-1752 GLADIAALLKKRI
+1752 GLADMAAALEKRM
-1765 VGLPDPVQQ
+1765 VGLPAPVRE

-1788 GMLQGTRRYA
+1788 GMLRGTRRHA

-1816 PRGHEAPTSVYLRSA
+1816 PRGYAAPTSVYLRSA
-1831 RSLID
+1831 RSLLD
-1836 NAKLRAPAW
+1836 SARLRIPAW
-1845 LDDTLMDVA
+1845 LDDTLLDVT

-1876 QLGSTLTARDADTK
+1876 LLGTTFAARDADTK
-1890 LVDSLDHAAR
+1890 LVEALAHVAQ

-1907 STAVAPFIKETLHA
+1907 SKAVASFVSEALHA
-1921 GAPNGGPERASWMR
+1921 GAPNGGPVHASWISR
-1935 HP
+1935 P